1 MKKRRIKH
9 FKSNKSLTAAGV
21 ALLATGLAV
30 GNVNSVKADTT
41 DDSSKQAVAQTTT
54 AENLAV
60 AKSTVENTTGEAE
73 KKSADTAVSENKTNT
88 TAATATTTTT
98 AANED
103 KTATSTNT
111 TTAAPATKT
120 ASKAVQATAQKAVTA
135 TAQPTKNDFKTT
147 SGVTNYYDANGQVV
161 KHQFIKANGKQYYAD
176 ATGKIAKSTSK
187 TLNGIKVSFDKDGAV
202 ENGMD
207 HAQLLRDQ
215 TEFLTAVKLKN
226 GVKYDWTESK
236 NGYQESAV
244 HEMAQ
249 LLAQGDVKEDKQ
261 VIASLMEKNSSMQ
274 GKVLAT
280 LKTDVSANNETA
292 AQFVSDLIRQ
302 LGTTSAAG
310 SVVGAGYYNG
320 TLAGLIYKVEAVTQ
334 PAQASSTLTPSVT
347 KVYGQDKVSVKNGLK
362 DGQAFTADESKKL
375 LSTISSSLLSGPAGT
390 EISQDV
396 LTAIEA
402 GIGGDDT
409 AYVDTTDYTDEAGKT
424 YHYAYWLE
432 GADSAAKLA
441 NFLALNK
448 GVKYGEAIKDNFTAT
463 LTEGAGNNNE
473 AVDETPTSKKT
484 ADEITA
490 AYQNGTE
497 TGLKYESVKVEKIPG
512 MTDDMA
518 RGVDVST

>member
-41 DDSSKQAVAQTTT
+41 DDSSKQAVAQATT
-54 AENLAV
+54 AEN
-60 AKSTVENTTGEAE
+60 TTAEAE
-73 KKSADTAVSENKTNT
+73 KKSADTAVSEKQTAT
-88 TAATATTTTT
+88 TAATTTTT
-98 AANED
+98 TTTTAVNED
-103 KTATSTNT
+103 KTATAATTTNT
-111 TTAAPATKT
+111 AATTAATAPATKT
-120 ASKAVQATAQKAVTA
+120 ASKAVQATKVTAQKAVTA
-135 TAQPTKNDFKTT
+135 TAQPTKNAFKTT

-161 KHQFIKANGKQYYAD
+161 KHQFIKVNDKQYYAD

-261 VIASLMEKNSSMQ
+261 VIASLMEKNNSMQ

-402 GIGGDDT
+402 GLGGDDT
-409 AYVDTTDYTDEAGKT
+409 AYVGTTDYGDDAGKT

-448 GVKYGEAIKDNFTAT
+448 GLSIGEAIKAN
-463 LTEGAGNNNE
+463 L
-473 AVDETPTSKKT
+473 PR
-484 ADEITA
+484 
-490 AYQNGTE
+490 
-497 TGLKYESVKVEKIPG
+497 P
-512 MTDDMA
+512 
-518 RGVDVST
+518 

>member
-41 DDSSKQAVAQTTT
+41 TDKEEQTAVVQDQQA
-54 AENLAV
+54 EKLAA
-60 AKSTVENTTGEAE
+60 AKSTVENTTAEAE
-73 KKSADTAVSENKTNT
+73 NKSADTAT
-88 TAATATTTTT
+88 TAVTTTTT
-98 AANED
+98 TVVNED
-103 KTATSTNT
+103 KSATAANPTNT
-111 TTAAPATKT
+111 AAATAAKSATTAPATKT
-120 ASKAVQATAQKAVTA
+120 ASKAVQATKVTAQKAVTA
-135 TAQPTKNDFKTT
+135 TVQPTKNAFKTT

-161 KHQFIKANGKQYYAD
+161 KHQFIKVNGKQYYAD

-302 LGTTSAAG
+302 LGTTNAAG

-347 KVYGQDKVSVKNGLK
+347 KVYGQDKVIVKNGLK

-402 GIGGDDT
+402 GIGGDDICGH
-409 AYVDTTDYTDEAGKT
+409 DRL
-424 YHYAYWLE
+424 H
-432 GADSAAKLA
+432 
-441 NFLALNK
+441 
-448 GVKYGEAIKDNFTAT
+448 
-463 LTEGAGNNNE
+463 
-473 AVDETPTSKKT
+473 
-484 ADEITA
+484 
-490 AYQNGTE
+490 
-497 TGLKYESVKVEKIPG
+497 
-512 MTDDMA
+512 
-518 RGVDVST
+518 

>member
-9 FKSNKSLTAAGV
+9 FKSNKSLMAVGV

-41 DDSSKQAVAQTTT
+41 DDSSKQAVAQATT
-54 AENLAV
+54 AENT
-60 AKSTVENTTGEAE
+60 TVEAE
-73 KKSADTAVSENKTNT
+73 KKSADTAVSEKQTAT
-88 TAATATTTTT
+88 TAATTTTT
-98 AANED
+98 TTTTAVNED
-103 KTATSTNT
+103 KTATAAAT
-111 TTAAPATKT
+111 APATKT
-120 ASKAVQATAQKAVTA
+120 ASKAVQATKVTAQKAVTA
-135 TAQPTKNDFKTT
+135 TAQPTKNAFKTT
-147 SGVTNYYDANGQVV
+147 SGVTNYYAANGQVV
-161 KHQFIKANGKQYYAD
+161 KHQFIKVNDKQYYAD

-202 ENGMD
+202 ENGID

-261 VIASLMEKNSSMQ
+261 VIASLMEKNNSMQ

-334 PAQASSTLTPSVT
+334 PAQVSSTLTPSVT
-347 KVYGQDKVSVKNGLK
+347 KVYGQDKVSVMNGLK

-375 LSTISSSLLSGPAGT
+375 LTTISTSLKTGPAGT
-390 EISQDV
+390 EISQD
-396 LTAIEA
+396 
-402 GIGGDDT
+402 D
-409 AYVDTTDYTDEAGKT
+409 
-424 YHYAYWLE
+424 
-432 GADSAAKLA
+432 
-441 NFLALNK
+441 
-448 GVKYGEAIKDNFTAT
+448 
-463 LTEGAGNNNE
+463 
-473 AVDETPTSKKT
+473 
-484 ADEITA
+484 
-490 AYQNGTE
+490 
-497 TGLKYESVKVEKIPG
+497 
-512 MTDDMA
+512 
-518 RGVDVST
+518 

>member
-41 DDSSKQAVAQTTT
+41 TDKEEQTAVVQDQQA
-54 AENLAV
+54 EKLAA
-60 AKSTVENTTGEAE
+60 AKSTVENTTAEAE
-73 KKSADTAVSENKTNT
+73 NKSADTAVSENKTAT
-88 TAATATTTTT
+88 TAATTTTT
-98 AANED
+98 TTAVNGD
-103 KTATSTNT
+103 KTATAATTTNT
-111 TTAAPATKT
+111 AAKSAATAPATKT
-120 ASKAVQATAQKAVTA
+120 ASKSVQATKVTAQKAVTA
-135 TAQPTKNDFKTT
+135 TAQPTKNAFKTT

-161 KHQFIKANGKQYYAD
+161 KHQFIKVNGKQYYAD

-302 LGTTSAAG
+302 LGTTNAAG

-320 TLAGLIYKVEAVTQ
+320 TLAGLIYKVGAVTQ

-409 AYVDTTDYTDEAGKT
+409 AYVGTTDYSDEAGKT

-448 GVKYGEAIKDNFTAT
+448 GVKYGEAIKANFTAT

-490 AYQNGTE
+490 AY
-497 TGLKYESVKVEKIPG
+497 
-512 MTDDMA
+512 
-518 RGVDVST
+518 